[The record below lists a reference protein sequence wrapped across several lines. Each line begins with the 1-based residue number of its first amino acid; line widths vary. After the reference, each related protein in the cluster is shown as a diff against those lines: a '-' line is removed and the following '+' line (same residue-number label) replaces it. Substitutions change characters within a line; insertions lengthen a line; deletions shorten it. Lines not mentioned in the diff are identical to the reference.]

1 MRKLKLILFM
11 GVIAAQP
18 SLAARDYWEFP
29 PSYDTYAPLTQS
41 LARQLHVKR
50 VKMRVGN
57 LEQFIGKSWNDMPA
71 LKPTGDAL
79 VDVTTIRYVPAA
91 RPLYRAVKY
100 RLNGIV
106 YTVGLETAGD
116 ADSLEPAR
124 PLVVETTDTSFRYRE
139 LKMGDRLSA
148 ADYPEL
154 ERVAGFGNVYRFG
167 DSPWGV
173 ELDRRTD
180 RILRFVRYIN
190 WDAQGAQSDFID
202 SVMIENKIDK

>member
-1 MRKLKLILFM
+1 MATIRKLKLILFM

-18 SLAARDYWEFP
+18 SLADRDYWECP
-29 PSYDTYAPLTQS
+29 LSYDMYVTSTQR

-50 VKMRVGN
+50 LKMRLGN

-79 VDVTTIRYVPAA
+79 VDVITIRYVPTA
-91 RPLYRAVKY
+91 RPLYRTVKY

-124 PLVVETTDTSFRYRE
+124 PLVVETGG
-139 LKMGDRLSA
+139 KAG
-148 ADYPEL
+148 
-154 ERVAGFGNVYRFG
+154 RV
-167 DSPWGV
+167 
-173 ELDRRTD
+173 
-180 RILRFVRYIN
+180 
-190 WDAQGAQSDFID
+190 
-202 SVMIENKIDK
+202 

>member
-1 MRKLKLILFM
+1 MRKLKQILFL

-18 SLAARDYWEFP
+18 SLAARDYWEFL
-29 PSYDTYAPLTQS
+29 PSYDTYASLTQS

-79 VDVTTIRYVPAA
+79 VDVTTIRYVPTA
-91 RPLYRAVKY
+91 RPLYRTVKY

-106 YTVGLETAGD
+106 YTIGLETAGD

-124 PLVVETTDTSFRYRE
+124 PLVVETTDPSFRYRE

-173 ELDRRTD
+173 EIDRRSD
-180 RILRFVRYIN
+180 RILRFVRFIN

>member
-1 MRKLKLILFM
+1 MIKLKLILFM

-18 SLAARDYWEFP
+18 SLADRDYWEYP
-29 PSYDTYAPLTQS
+29 LSYGTYVTSTQS

-71 LKPTGDAL
+71 LKPTGDTL
-79 VDVTTIRYVPAA
+79 VDVITIRYVPTA
-91 RPLYRAVKY
+91 RPLYRTVKY

-124 PLVVETTDTSFRYRE
+124 PLVVETTDPSFRYRE

-154 ERVAGFGNVYRFG
+154 ERVAGFGNVHRFG
-167 DSPWGV
+167 NSPWGV

-180 RILRFVRYIN
+180 RIRRFVRYVY
-190 WDAQGAQSDFID
+190 WDSQGGQSDFVD
-202 SVMIENKIDK
+202 SVMLENKKDR

>member
-1 MRKLKLILFM
+1 MIKLKLILLM

-18 SLAARDYWEFP
+18 SLADRDYWEFL

-50 VKMRVGN
+50 VKMRIGN
-57 LEQFIGKSWNDMPA
+57 LEQFIGKSWNDMPV

-79 VDVTTIRYVPAA
+79 VDVATIRYVSTA
-91 RPLYRAVKY
+91 RPLYRTVKY
-100 RLNGIV
+100 CLNGIV

-124 PLVVETTDTSFRYRE
+124 PLVVETTDPSFRYGE

-167 DSPWGV
+167 DCPWGV

-180 RILRFVRYIN
+180 RILRFVRFIN

>member
-1 MRKLKLILFM
+1 MIKLKLILLM
-11 GVIAAQP
+11 GVIATQP
-18 SLAARDYWEFP
+18 SLADRDYWEFL

-50 VKMRVGN
+50 VKMRIGH

-79 VDVTTIRYVPAA
+79 VDVTTIRYVPTA
-91 RPLYRAVKY
+91 RPLYRTVKY

-124 PLVVETTDTSFRYRE
+124 PLVVETTDPSFRYRE
-139 LKMGDRLSA
+139 LKMDDRLSA
-148 ADYPEL
+148 ADFPEL